1 MHAHSGIRR
10 RAETEQINRARIGNE
25 KARGDG
31 DGGGLARAVGPKKA
45 EDFTRGDVERDAV
58 NRSGGTE
65 GFADGAKG
73 EHGRGEELVA

>member
-1 MHAHSGIRR
+1 MRMPIFRLMIRLMPVPN
-10 RAETEQINRARIGNE
+10 AIHIDAPTDAPT
-25 KARGDG
+25 
-31 DGGGLARAVGPKKA
+31 GPKKA
-45 EDFTRGDVERDAV
+45 EDFTRRDVERDAV